1 MAAVSNDEQNPL
13 IYLVLI
19 YCLGHKQ
26 KAGWSYLGSLFS
38 AYLVLKAASPSI
50 PGIPGT
56 PGTNGQHGP
65 QGRDGK
71 DGHPGP
77 KGDPGE
83 PGESGPPGLPG
94 KAGPQGILGLPGPPG
109 LPGLPGT
116 TGSFPSKINSLF
128 AFHVGL
134 DTKYPPANI
143 PVQFKKVIYN
153 EQNVYNT
160 ETGKLTAPADGVY
173 FFIYHITVYYKSV
186 HLSLKRNGADVQFM
200 FHEYGSSTHQASG
213 SAILK
218 LSKGDEVWLQVVGD
232 KNGLYSDSDDDS
244 TFSGFLIHG

>member
-1 MAAVSNDEQNPL
+1 ILLETFVM
-13 IYLVLI
+13 VLI
-19 YCLGHKQ
+19 LLFHCDADVGTIGGMDFMLGNSSK
-26 KAGWSYLGSLFS
+26 G
-38 AYLVLKAASPSI
+38 I

-83 PGESGPPGLPG
+83 AGEKGPPGLPG
-94 KAGPQGILGLPGPPG
+94 KAGPQGIVGFPGPPG
-109 LPGLPGT
+109 LPGLPGSA
-116 TGSFPSKINSLF
+116 GSVPSIKNRLF
-128 AFHVGL
+128 AFHVRL

-173 FFIYHITVYYKSV
+173 FFTYQITVFSNSV

-200 FHEYGSSTHQASG
+200 LHEYGSSTQQASG

-218 LSKGDEVWLQVVGD
+218 LSKGDEVWLQVVGN

-244 TFSGFLIHG
+244 TFSGFLIH